1 MGLTNGKNVVQTEK
15 DLKNIFPK
23 KTGINFI
30 FKLFGMEENIVKLES
45 VTELLVK
52 FVKAVIQIEKNQLK
66 QRKHN

>member
-1 MGLTNGKNVVQTEK
+1 MEK
-15 DLKNIFPK
+15 CCSNRKRFKKIFPK

-30 FKLFGMEENIVKLES
+30 YKLFGMEENIVKLEI